1 MHFKGHGNIKR
12 IMFSPPFCL
21 TGSVLRKVQMDQAQI
36 LLVTPTWQS
45 HSSYPRLLQM
55 SKEKPILIPQVK
67 DLLKSPKM
75 EKHPLME
82 KEKFRFL
89 AWTISGKSYLQREFS
104 KILQSFSQVPK
115 NKV

>member
-1 MHFKGHGNIKR
+1 
-12 IMFSPPFCL
+12 
-21 TGSVLRKVQMDQAQI
+21 MDQAQI

-89 AWTISGKSYLQREFS
+89 AWTTSGKSYLQREFS
-104 KILQSFSQVPK
+104 KILQSLSQVPK